1 MQPEAG
7 RKKIPKRIS
16 MNMEKSDLR
25 ILEDYCRSEFLLS
38 SEYSKKKSV
47 HQDRWCRYKSFEILG
62 PSKLKVLYEYGYE
75 QMSYSGEYLIHLGE
89 DHRDKKIA
97 GILSK
102 L

>member
-16 MNMEKSDLR
+16 MKMEKSDLR

-38 SEYSKKKSV
+38 NEYKRKKSV
-47 HQDRWCRYKSFEILG
+47 HQDRWCRYKSFEIMG
-62 PSKLKVLYEYGYE
+62 PSRLKVFYEYGYE
-75 QMSYSGEYLIHLGE
+75 DMAYQGEYLIHLGE

-97 GILSK
+97 DILSK
-102 L
+102 M